1 MSLNRTFLA
10 AAVAAAILP
19 ATAAADVNVYGR
31 LNLTAQ
37 YADLGGDNSDGE
49 TRIAS
54 HSSRLG
60 VKGSHEFA
68 EGLEAIYQ
76 AEFGIDV
83 VDGSDVFSNRNQFI
97 GLKGGFGTTTI
108 GRRDTALKRSQG
120 KVDQFSDYEGDI
132 NALFRGENRASQQ
145 ISYATP
151 TIANLFS
158 AEVTYVA
165 EGDSKQVD
173 DSGFSVAGMVGD
185 ANYKKQPFYAAVA
198 YDSKVHDYDVFRVT
212 VGGKIA
218 GFELGAMY
226 NDQEKVSTGVSYD
239 GFMVSA
245 AYSLGATKLKAQY
258 QDADGSNK
266 FADSGSVYSVGAEHK
281 MSKQL
286 RLNAYYTGTSYDTQD
301 NDSVFA
307 VGMRYDF

>member
-37 YADLGGDNSDGE
+37 YADLGGDASEGE

-54 HSSRLG
+54 HSSRFG
-60 VKGSHEFA
+60 VKGSHEIA

-76 AEFGIDV
+76 AEFGLNVTED
-83 VDGSDVFSNRNQFI
+83 DVFSHRNQFV
-97 GLKGGFGTTTI
+97 GLKGGFGMTTI
-108 GRRDTALKRSQG
+108 GRRDTALKLSQG
-120 KVDQFSDYEGDI
+120 KVDQFNDFEGDLS
-132 NALFRGENRASQQ
+132 ALFRGENRASQQ

-151 TIANLFS
+151 TIANLFR

-165 EGDSKQVD
+165 EADGKQGGE
-173 DSGFSVAGMVGD
+173 SGFSVAGMLGD

-198 YDSKVHDYDVFRVT
+198 YDSEVAGYDVMRVT
-212 VGGKIA
+212 VGGKLA
-218 GFELGAMY
+218 GIELGAMY
-226 NDQEKVSTGVSYD
+226 NDQEKVSTGDSYD
-239 GFMVSA
+239 GFLVSA
-245 AYSLGATKLKAQY
+245 AYGFGNTKLKAQY

-266 FADSGSVYSVGAEHK
+266 FADAGSVYSVGAEYK
-281 MSKQL
+281 LSKQM
-286 RLNAYYTGTSYDTQD
+286 RVNGYYTGTSYDTQD

-307 VGMRYDF
+307 VGLRYDF

>member
-1 MSLNRTFLA
+1 MSLKRTFLA
-10 AAVAAAILP
+10 AAVAAATLP

-37 YADLGGDNSDGE
+37 YADLGGDDSDGT
-49 TRIAS
+49 TRVAT

-60 VKGSHEFA
+60 VKGSHQIS

-83 VDGSDVFSNRNQFI
+83 TADDVFSNRNQFI
-97 GLKGGFGTTTI
+97 GLKGDFGMTTI
-108 GRRDTALKRSQG
+108 GRRDTALKLSQG
-120 KVDQFSDYEGDI
+120 KVDQFNDFEGDL

-151 TIANLFS
+151 TIANLFR
-158 AEVTYVA
+158 AEVTYVTEDA
-165 EGDSKQVD
+165 KSQNG
-173 DSGFSVAGMVGD
+173 DSGFSVAGMFGD

-198 YDSKVHDYDVFRVT
+198 YDSEVLGWDVLRVT

-218 GFELGAMY
+218 GIELGAMY
-226 NDQEKVSTGVSYD
+226 NDQERVDSSESFD
-239 GFMVSA
+239 GFLVSA
-245 AYSLGATKLKAQY
+245 AYSLGDTKLKAQY

-281 MSKQL
+281 LSKQM
-286 RLNAYYTGTSYDTQD
+286 RLNAYYTGTSYDSAD
-301 NDSVFA
+301 NDSVLA
-307 VGMRYDF
+307 VGLRYDF